1 MLAKDERYLKLKGGP
16 YPGGYIVVV
25 HTDEEFLSPEFIRIA
40 LEGYEFRVQD
50 ISRAFVLLSYRSGMY
65 PYFELSLRLANKGK
79 EPAAERQSAA
89 KTGRPVSFNCLPQ
102 SGR

>member
-25 HTDEEFLSPEFIRIA
+25 HADEEFLSPEFIRIA

-65 PYFELSLRLANKGK
+65 PYFELSLRLANKG
-79 EPAAERQSAA
+79 
-89 KTGRPVSFNCLPQ
+89 
-102 SGR
+102 